1 MSVSLYY
8 SLERDTRLTPDEQQ
22 RVAAVLARH
31 DLDRF
36 ADPLMGG
43 EPFSFWDRPSEGTA
57 LEGSVRVPVD
67 LERPE
72 ETAEAALAEWGRL
85 LGELRQVLDGGT
97 WRVHLEDVA
106 MVWVEERQ
114 VFWFP
119 AGT

>member
-8 SLERDTRLTPDEQQ
+8 SLERDTPLSSEERT
-22 RVAAVLARH
+22 RVGQVLARH

-36 ADPLMGG
+36 ADPLTGG
-43 EPFSFWDRPSEGTA
+43 ETFGFYDAPSEGTA
-57 LEGSVRVPVD
+57 LEGSARVPLD

-72 ETAEAALAEWGRL
+72 GTAEAALAEWGRL
-85 LGELRQVLDGGT
+85 LGEVRQVVNGGT
-97 WRVHLEDVA
+97 WRVHLEDTA

-119 AGT
+119 GGG